1 VFRWRSNAGFG
12 TSGSVENRQFICG
25 PLLVTLQTE
34 TPQLLERAT
43 VPLSLYNVTW
53 PEPFH
58 AVNISITGNGGIS
71 PPAEGCFMTCA
82 RMTVDETESG
92 LYASCHSGS
101 TCHYQTVER
110 RWTIAIPHGHSDS
123 QIRED
128 LVDFLN
134 LALTESW
141 RGLGWVPVHAAS
153 IMGDKSCALLCATA
167 GGGKSTLTASMIR
180 RGWKTLG
187 DDKLLLRRN
196 DEGTADVAALLHNFN
211 LHPRTRDWFPEI
223 GDLTGLPPYSP
234 WTEKRK
240 VSIESIWPGTTATGS
255 RPTHLI
261 EVARQP
267 GTRGLRLSPLPQA
280 QVLPLLMR
288 QTVIP
293 RHRVW
298 AGQILATLAAAAAR
312 LQGWRIEIGDDS
324 YERQDYLVEFETL
337 LQ

>member
-1 VFRWRSNAGFG
+1 MTLHAE
-12 TSGSVENRQFICG
+12 TS
-25 PLLVTLQTE
+25 
-34 TPQLLERAT
+34 QLLERASA
-43 VPLSLYNVTW
+43 PLSLYNADW
-53 PEPFH
+53 PEPVH
-58 AVNISITGNGGIS
+58 AVDISVTGKNAS
-71 PPAEGCFMTCA
+71 LPPAKGHFMTCA
-82 RMTVDETESG
+82 RMTVDNTENG

-101 TCHYQTVER
+101 TCHYQAAGYH
-110 RWTIAIPHGHSDS
+110 WSIAIPPAHSDA

-141 RGLGWVPVHAAS
+141 RELGWVPLHAAS
-153 IMGDKSCALLCATA
+153 ITSDKNCALLCATA

-187 DDKLLLRRN
+187 DDKLLLRTN
-196 DEGTADVAALLHNFN
+196 EDGAVDVAALLHNFN
-211 LHPRTRDWFPEI
+211 LHPRTRDWFPEV

-240 VSIESIWPGTTATGS
+240 VRIESIWPGTTATRS

-261 EVARQP
+261 EVARQSD
-267 GTRGLRLSPLPQA
+267 TRGLKLTPLPHA
-280 QVLPLLMR
+280 KVLPLLMR

-293 RHRVW
+293 AHPAW

-312 LQGWRIEIGDDS
+312 LQGWRIEIGDDA
-324 YERQDYLVEFETL
+324 YERQDHLAELEEL

>member
-1 VFRWRSNAGFG
+1 MRNS
-12 TSGSVENRQFICG
+12 QFSCG
-25 PLLVTLQTE
+25 PVSVTLLAE
-34 TPQLLERAT
+34 TSQLLERASA
-43 VPLSLYNVTW
+43 PLSLYNVAW
-53 PEPFH
+53 PEPSH
-58 AVNISITGNGGIS
+58 LPVKISISSTGDTS
-71 PPAEGCFMTCA
+71 PPADGHFITCA
-82 RMTVDETESG
+82 RMTVDDTEHG

-101 TCHYQTVER
+101 TCRYRPAEHH
-110 RWTIAIPHGHSDS
+110 WSIAIPHAHSDD

-141 RGLGWVPVHAAS
+141 RRLSWVPLHAAS
-153 IMGDKSCALLCATA
+153 ITGDKSCALLCATA

-187 DDKLLLRRN
+187 DDKLLLREN
-196 DEGTADVAALLHNFN
+196 EDGSANVAALLHNFN
-211 LHPRTRDWFPEI
+211 LHPRTCDWFPEV

-261 EVARQP
+261 EVARQSD
-267 GTRGLRLSPLPQA
+267 TRGLKLVPLPQA
-280 QVLPLLMR
+280 KVLPLLMR

-293 RHRVW
+293 RHRDW
-298 AGQILATLAAAAAR
+298 AGKIMATLAATAAQ
-312 LQGWRIEIGDDS
+312 LQGWRIEIGDDV
-324 YERQDYLVEFETL
+324 YERHEHLAELEEL